1 MENRIRR
8 LRKMQGL
15 TLEKLGEKTGI
26 NITSLSHYETCKREP
41 RLETWKILADAF
53 NVSIPYLQGLTNIDL
68 LDDSKY
74 YTKKEAIDC
83 VKRVMKTLGVTK
95 KDLI

>member
-8 LRKMQGL
+8 LRKKQGL
-15 TLEKLGEKTGI
+15 TLEELGEKTGI
-26 NITSLSHYETCKREP
+26 NISSLSHYETGKREP
-41 RLETWKILADAF
+41 RLEAWKILADAF

-83 VKRVMKTLGVTK
+83 VKRVMKTLGVNK

>member
-8 LRKMQGL
+8 LRKKQGL
-15 TLEKLGEKTGI
+15 TLEKLGERTGI
-26 NITSLSHYETCKREP
+26 SITSLSHYEMGKREP

-53 NVSIPYLQGLTNIDL
+53 NVSIPYLQGLTNMDL

-83 VKRVMKTLGVTK
+83 VKRVMKTLGVNK
-95 KDLI
+95 KDLL

>member
-26 NITSLSHYETCKREP
+26 NITSLSHYETCSLFGP
-41 RLETWKILADAF
+41 LAQLVRADG
-53 NVSIPYLQGLTNIDL
+53 S
-68 LDDSKY
+68 
-74 YTKKEAIDC
+74 
-83 VKRVMKTLGVTK
+83 
-95 KDLI
+95 